1 MFEGESSAKVSSGS
15 ELIELRVHH
24 EFPWNSLVILV
35 LCDRLKVKCR
45 NPSVHG
51 FLWRWAH
58 GPFRPVVDQKKSAN
72 CSHCQKGGQIIPDFS
87 RYIIIVVYSVIY
99 PTYIHTYPIISNS
112 IPIFLYNP
120 IKSRTCLF
128 QNLIFPLTNKIYY
141 TTTTSWN
148 LHEFPIQISHVPEM
162 LLLCFAPFFPKPK
175 TLEEVAFATSTA
187 SDQRPPHGQFA
198 WDVFGPRAQQIPSC
212 RIWV

>member
-1 MFEGESSAKVSSGS
+1 MFEGESSAKVLSGS

-72 CSHCQKGGQIIPDFS
+72 CSHCQKGGQIVPDFS
-87 RYIIIVVYSVIY
+87 RYIIIVVYSVLY

-112 IPIFLYNP
+112 IPIFYITPSNHEHVCFKTSSSLWLTKYITQPLHHGFCMNSP
-120 IKSRTCLF
+120 YKLAMF
-128 QNLIFPLTNKIYY
+128 QRCYCCVL
-141 TTTTSWN
+141 
-148 LHEFPIQISHVPEM
+148 
-162 LLLCFAPFFPKPK
+162 
-175 TLEEVAFATSTA
+175 
-187 SDQRPPHGQFA
+187 PHFSQA
-198 WDVFGPRAQQIPSC
+198 
-212 RIWV
+212 

>member
-1 MFEGESSAKVSSGS
+1 MDFFEDGPMGHSVQW
-15 ELIELRVHH
+15 LIRKNLQIVH
-24 EFPWNSLVILV
+24 IA
-35 LCDRLKVKCR
+35 R
-45 NPSVHG
+45 
-51 FLWRWAH
+51 
-58 GPFRPVVDQKKSAN
+58 
-72 CSHCQKGGQIIPDFS
+72 KGGKLSLIFPDTSSLLYIVLYIPRIFTHIPS
-87 RYIIIVVYSVIY
+87 
-99 PTYIHTYPIISNS
+99 YPILS
-112 IPIFLYNP
+112 PFFLYNP